1 MTQLNVNYKNT
12 YTGIFALNYFT
23 QGVNQSIVAIV
34 IPIYLLNLLT
44 TIDGSAI
51 GFLASISLAPWA
63 IKFLFGILSDKYG
76 TKKLGRRKPYITLPI
91 SLGGLIWI
99 IVPFLITANNAII
112 LFTIAGFL
120 INIGTAMGDTAID
133 GMILDLCPEEKL
145 GKTQGTCWSFRS
157 LGSIVGG
164 PFLAFSIS
172 FIPAEFI
179 FIILGVMMMVFSAL
193 VLFIKEK
200 TYYEDVEIAKNLKLM
215 FTNKRNW
222 KVYGFAFLNAI
233 VDGVIV
239 LYVSLYVLVQWGLVG
254 AQGASISLLE
264 ENINLY
270 FPQAI
275 VAMVIGIGVIFGALI
290 GGYLSDE
297 KSRKLAVYSSF
308 LVTSAALLLMLL
320 PVTLWLLFILS
331 AFLGSTWG
339 WRNSAYSAVAG
350 EVSKQYPEMDSTYFS
365 ICNSFANFGT
375 TLGISIVGM
384 IFAAAKGFT
393 GDIYELYIVIF
404 ITMAVLQNL
413 GIIFFVMLDPK
424 EYEYK
429 LSEQRQKLREEDELT
444 K

>member
-1 MTQLNVNYKNT
+1 MTEVYKKT

-34 IPIYLLNLLT
+34 IPIYLLNLLE
-44 TIDGSAI
+44 TIDGSDI
-51 GFLASISLAPWA
+51 GFIASISLAPWA
-63 IKFLFGILSDKYG
+63 IKFIFGIMSDKYG
-76 TKKLGRRKPYITLPI
+76 TKKFGRRKPYILLPI
-91 SLGGLIWI
+91 SFGGLIWI
-99 IVPFLITANNAII
+99 IVPFLITTNNAIM

-145 GKTQGTCWSFRS
+145 GRTQGICWSFRS
-157 LGSIVGG
+157 LGSIIGG
-164 PFLAFSIS
+164 PFLAFTILL
-172 FIPAEFI
+172 IPAESI
-179 FIILGVMMMVFSAL
+179 FIIVGVIMILFSTL
-193 VLFIKEK
+193 VLFIQEK
-200 TYYEDVEIAKNLKLM
+200 TYYEEVEITKNLKVM
-215 FTNKRNW
+215 FTSKRNW

-239 LYVSLYVLVQWGLVG
+239 LYVSLYVLVQWGLVST
-254 AQGASISLLE
+254 QGASISLLE

-290 GGYLSDE
+290 GGYLADE
-297 KSRKLAVYSSF
+297 KSRRLAVYSAF
-308 LVTSAALLLMLL
+308 LVTSAALLLMLI
-320 PVTLWLLFILS
+320 PVALWLLFILS

-350 EVSKQYPEMDSTYFS
+350 EVSKQYPEMDSTYYS

-393 GDIYELYIVIF
+393 GDIYELYVVIF

-413 GIIFFVMLDPK
+413 GIFFFVMLDPK
-424 EYEYK
+424 DYEYK
-429 LSEQRQKLREEDELT
+429 LSKERQELREEKELSQ
-444 K
+444 